1 MIKHVRILQS
11 VSLSRLH
18 QELKLALGA
27 SVFDHVDR
35 VGNEIYIFTKRELII
50 NEQVRIDEVIAAHQP
65 ILVSE
70 VAVQRITAAI
80 EFGNRLV
87 IEFAA
92 DNVALGIT
100 QAGKTKEVVDYCNNM
115 LRYIQSGSLYEVI
128 HEVDA
133 LINAGIPGNLAPF
146 VTQEKL
152 EMFKQKII
160 DFLT

>member
-1 MIKHVRILQS
+1 MIKYTRTLQS

-18 QELKLALGA
+18 RELKTALGA

-35 VGNEIYIFTKRELII
+35 VGQEVHIFTKRELIV
-50 NEQVRIDEVIAAHQP
+50 NEQVRIDEVVAAHQP

-70 VAVQRITAAI
+70 IAVQRITAAI
-80 EFGNRLV
+80 EFGNKLV

-100 QAGKTKEVVDYCNNM
+100 QAGKTKEVVDYCGNM

-128 HEVDA
+128 HEVDK
-133 LINAGIPGNLAPF
+133 LIAAGIPSGLAPF
-146 VTQEKL
+146 VTADKL
-152 EMFKQKII
+152 EAFKQKIV
-160 DFLT
+160 DFLA